1 MIESQK
7 EMQKNMEFLT
17 MSNLELIEL
26 IYFKMR
32 IIFDHTSSMIF
43 QNKPQ
48 KFSTPDGP
56 ILGTCEENGKWKK
69 FLDPDPLLATQM
81 FKSG

>member
-1 MIESQK
+1 MHENFVKFRDGVIKKSK
-7 EMQKNMEFLT
+7 MQKKKLLT

-32 IIFDHTSSMIF
+32 IIFEHTSSMIF

-48 KFSTPDGP
+48 NIIS
-56 ILGTCEENGKWKK
+56 
-69 FLDPDPLLATQM
+69 
-81 FKSG
+81 